1 MTFNNN
7 ENTRVWFITG
17 ASSGLGYEFTKK
29 ALESGEKVV
38 GVARNIEKLNE
49 LKCQFEGMLL
59 PLSLD
64 VTDRSAVST
73 TVETAIK
80 HFGRLDIVINNAGN
94 MVMGMIEEF
103 SEDEVRSQMETNFFG
118 TVWVS
123 QAVMPYLRAQESG
136 HIIQISSI
144 GGLISGPMSGIYSA
158 SKFALEGFS
167 EALAQEAAHFGI
179 KVSIVEPG
187 GYWTNLYLKMSFTTQ
202 NKEYDSLREKLAQQ
216 NSTESVDSDPKL
228 AAEAIMKLVNSE
240 NPPLRLVLG
249 SLVYDLAVENAEK
262 RIFTWKEWESV
273 SRSSEH
279 GIPAPEGYGI
289 IEE

>member
-1 MTFNNN
+1 MTFSNV

-29 ALESGEKVV
+29 VLESGDKVV

-49 LKCQFEGMLL
+49 LKYQFEGMLL

-64 VTDRSAVST
+64 VTDRSAVFT

-80 HFGRLDIVINNAGN
+80 HFGRIDIVINNAGN
-94 MVMGMIEEF
+94 MVLGMIEEF
-103 SEDEVRSQMETNFFG
+103 SEDEVRSQMETNFYG
-118 TVWVS
+118 AIWIC
-123 QAVMPYLRAQESG
+123 QAAMPYLRTQGSG

-144 GGLISGPMSGIYSA
+144 GGLITGPMSGIYSA

-167 EALAQEAAHFGI
+167 EALAQEAAHFGV

-240 NPPLRLVLG
+240 NPPLRLILG

-262 RIFTWKEWESV
+262 RISTWKEWESV
-273 SRSSEH
+273 SRSAEH

-289 IEE
+289 IE

>member
-1 MTFNNN
+1 MTFSNVQ
-7 ENTRVWFITG
+7 NTRVWFITG

-29 ALESGEKVV
+29 VLESGDKVV

-49 LKCQFEGMLL
+49 LKYQFEGMLL

-64 VTDRSAVST
+64 VTDRSAVFT

-80 HFGRLDIVINNAGN
+80 HFGRIDIVINNAGN
-94 MVMGMIEEF
+94 MVLGMIEEF
-103 SEDEVRSQMETNFFG
+103 SEDEVRSQMETNFYG
-118 TVWVS
+118 AIWIC
-123 QAVMPYLRAQESG
+123 QAAMPYLRTQGSG

-144 GGLISGPMSGIYSA
+144 GGLITGPMSGIYSA

-167 EALAQEAAHFGI
+167 EALAQEAAHFGV

-187 GYWTNLYLKMSFTTQ
+187 GYWTNLYLKMSFTLQ
-202 NKEYDSLREKLAQQ
+202 KKEYDSLREKLAQQ

-240 NPPLRLVLG
+240 NPPLRLILG

-262 RIFTWKEWESV
+262 RISTWKEWESV
-273 SRSSEH
+273 SRSAEH
-279 GIPAPEGYGI
+279 VIPAPEGYGI

>member
-1 MTFNNN
+1 MTFSNV

-29 ALESGEKVV
+29 VLESGDKVV

-49 LKCQFEGMLL
+49 LKYQFEGMLL

-64 VTDRSAVST
+64 VTDRSAVFT

-80 HFGRLDIVINNAGN
+80 HFGRIDIVINNAGN
-94 MVMGMIEEF
+94 MVLGMIEEF
-103 SEDEVRSQMETNFFG
+103 SEDEVRSQMETNFYG
-118 TVWVS
+118 AIWIC
-123 QAVMPYLRAQESG
+123 QAAMPYLRTQGSG

-144 GGLISGPMSGIYSA
+144 GGLITGPMSGIYSA

-167 EALAQEAAHFGI
+167 EALAQEAAHFGV

-240 NPPLRLVLG
+240 NPPLRLILG

-262 RIFTWKEWESV
+262 RISTWKEWESV
-273 SRSSEH
+273 SRSAEH
-279 GIPAPEGYGI
+279 GIPAPEG
-289 IEE
+289 

>member
-1 MTFNNN
+1 MTFSNV

-29 ALESGEKVV
+29 VLESGDKVV

-49 LKCQFEGMLL
+49 LKYQFEGMLL

-64 VTDRSAVST
+64 VTDRSAVFT

-80 HFGRLDIVINNAGN
+80 HFGRIDIVINNAGN
-94 MVMGMIEEF
+94 MVLGMIEEF
-103 SEDEVRSQMETNFFG
+103 SEDEVRSQMETNFYG
-118 TVWVS
+118 AIWIC
-123 QAVMPYLRAQESG
+123 QAAMPYLRTQGSG

-144 GGLISGPMSGIYSA
+144 GGLITGPMSGIYSA

-167 EALAQEAAHFGI
+167 EALAQEAAHFGV

-187 GYWTNLYLKMSFTTQ
+187 SYWTNLYLKMSFTTQ

-240 NPPLRLVLG
+240 NPPLRLILG

-262 RIFTWKEWESV
+262 RISTWKEWESV
-273 SRSSEH
+273 SRSAEH

>member
-1 MTFNNN
+1 MTFSNV

-29 ALESGEKVV
+29 VLESGDKVV

-49 LKCQFEGMLL
+49 LKYQFEGMLL

-64 VTDRSAVST
+64 VTDRSAVFT

-80 HFGRLDIVINNAGN
+80 HFGRIDIVINNAGN
-94 MVMGMIEEF
+94 MVLGMIEEF
-103 SEDEVRSQMETNFFG
+103 SEDEVRSQMETNFYG
-118 TVWVS
+118 AIWIC
-123 QAVMPYLRAQESG
+123 QAAMPYLRTQGSG

-144 GGLISGPMSGIYSA
+144 GGLITGPMSGIYSA

-167 EALAQEAAHFGI
+167 EALAQEAAHFGV

-228 AAEAIMKLVNSE
+228 AAEAIMKMVNSE
-240 NPPLRLVLG
+240 NPPLRLILG

-262 RIFTWKEWESV
+262 RISTWKEWESV
-273 SRSSEH
+273 SRSAEH